1 MALRDEVIGTIRD
14 SCRRLG
20 FDLVQPLQ
28 VGWYNDAVAAPLRL
42 EDFGSGQHLAVVVG
56 NTRALWPVWCA
67 ALATDPALA
76 ASADPLDAY
85 TVRALN
91 DIASALSGETRSPRR
106 VSPDVEA
113 VPNAEKPIWS
123 GSTRPSPAQR
133 GQGEPGTDLGHEALC
148 PRVSLRFAHEG
159 GNRRIAVQ
167 RLAHAAGLAYLT
179 ETHAS
184 VHPTYGPWIALRA
197 AMSLDIPG
205 PLGLPPQLEH
215 PCGGCSRGCLPA
227 FERALTTLDGA
238 PSEANLRAHWQTW
251 LAWRDA
257 CPVGREHRYTEAQIR
272 YHYLR
277 DPGFGGPA
285 APNPTDLAR
294 G

>member
-1 MALRDEVIGTIRD
+1 MALRDEVIETIRD

-56 NTRALWPVWCA
+56 NTRALWPVWRA
-67 ALATDPALA
+67 ALATDPPLA
-76 ASADPLDAY
+76 ACADPLDAY

-91 DIASALSGETRSPRR
+91 DIASALS
-106 VSPDVEA
+106 
-113 VPNAEKPIWS
+113 
-123 GSTRPSPAQR
+123 
-133 GQGEPGTDLGHEALC
+133 

-159 GNRRIAVQ
+159 GDRRIAVQ

-205 PLGLPPQLEH
+205 PLGPPPQLEH

-277 DPGFGGPA
+277 EPGFGGPA
-285 APNPTDLAR
+285 APNPTDPAR